1 MMALK
6 FVGKMFDF
14 LIGGPPLEP
23 RPAQPEVTTKLME
36 DSEASLRLI
45 SDDILLPRGH
55 SNPVEGI
62 GHSNPAEAIDH
73 SNKPELFQWILLLLR
88 LVTTVR
94 LGFPA
99 CKPEPDKADSVSRF
113 HTQSYGY
120 LDALATLLLRRD
132 EIVAAVESSPGSGIV
147 MSENKSTPANPRAEV
162 RWPFTCTISLNLSH
176 ISVRRLR
183 FGGSRILRYQL
194 HFAF

>member
-1 MMALK
+1 MALK
-6 FVGKMFDF
+6 FVRKIFDF

-23 RPAQPEVTTKLME
+23 RMAQPEVTPQSMQ
-36 DSEASLRLI
+36 DSEASLSLI
-45 SDDILLPRGH
+45 SDDILLPRGY
-55 SNPVEGI
+55 SNPV
-62 GHSNPAEAIDH
+62 EAIDH

-113 HTQSYGY
+113 HMQSYGY

-147 MSENKSTPANPRAEV
+147 MSENESTPENPRAEV
-162 RWPFTCTISLNLSH
+162 RWPFYLYHL
-176 ISVRRLR
+176 
-183 FGGSRILRYQL
+183 
-194 HFAF
+194 A